1 MTLAR
6 FLEENKIPAV
16 FSARLCERSAMRC
29 GGRCAALLLPES
41 KEALSRAALFLSKE
55 RYPFSVVGRMTNTL
69 PSDTDTD
76 AVLLSTERT
85 CTLHREGDLTYA
97 EAGVTGAM
105 LSRLLLWE
113 DRLSFA
119 PLVGIPGTVGGAVR
133 GNAGA
138 FGRETSEVLFSAEV
152 LSVGTGAVYTL
163 TGEALRFSYRH
174 SLLKE
179 DAGLLLLSALYK
191 TPKYDR
197 ARALAELSACAKFRR
212 ETQPCGLPSL
222 GSIFL
227 RAEGRSAGYYIERVG
242 LKGFRLGGAEISSR
256 HAGFIV
262 NRGSAY
268 ARDVIALIALA
279 KARVRAAYRVSLTP
293 EITVL

>member
-1 MTLAR
+1 MTLVR
-6 FLEENKIPAV
+6 FLEEHKIPAV
-16 FSARLCERSAMRC
+16 FSAELKERCAMRC

-41 KEALSRAALFLSKE
+41 REALSRAALFLARE
-55 RYPFSVVGRMTNTL
+55 RYPFFVVGRMTNTL

-76 AVLLSTERT
+76 TVLLSTERVRRVR
-85 CTLHREGDLTYA
+85 CDGDLTYA
-97 EAGVTGAM
+97 EAGVTGAL
-105 LSRLLLWE
+105 LSRLLLRE
-113 DRLSFA
+113 GRLSLA

-138 FGRETSEVLFSAEV
+138 FGLETADVLFSAEL
-152 LSVGTGAVYTL
+152 LSVKTGEVHTL
-163 TGEALRFSYRH
+163 SGEALRFSYRH

-179 DAGLLLLSALYK
+179 EEGLLLLSAVYK
-191 TPKYDR
+191 TPR
-197 ARALAELSACAKFRR
+197 HESSRALAELSAFAKRRR
-212 ETQPCGLPSL
+212 ETQPRGVPSL

-242 LKGFRLGGAEISSR
+242 LKGVRLGGAEISAH

-262 NRGSAY
+262 NCGAAR

-279 KARVRAAYRVSLTP
+279 RERVYAAYRISLVP
-293 EITVL
+293 EITIL